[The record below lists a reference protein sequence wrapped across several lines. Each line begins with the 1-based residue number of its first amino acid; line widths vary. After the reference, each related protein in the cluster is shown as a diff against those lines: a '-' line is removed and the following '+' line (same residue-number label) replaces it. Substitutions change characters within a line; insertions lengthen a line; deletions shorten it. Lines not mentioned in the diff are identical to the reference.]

1 MKSCDCYVLLWSSWW
16 IFDSCEIKSCDC
28 CDSCKIVICVI
39 MEFVMT
45 GAVGRKEKKRKW
57 EKKRKEKK
65 RKEKET
71 WYLQSDLGL
80 VGRYQAVPGAWPV
93 LLIGFRPGTNANS
106 LAVPVLMRISSG
118 YNGIFG
124 GRPFSSSDRRE
135 WPMPISASWLVND
148 EGLIFFHN
156 LKNKSPKTHKK
167 IDKPSTKPILDVQ
180 SSRKSYHKSDS
191 MKIPFSMRVK
201 HWDLFCVL

>member
-1 MKSCDCYVLLWSSWW
+1 MKSCDCYVLLWSLWW

-45 GAVGRKEKKRKW
+45 GAVGRKKKKRKW
-57 EKKRKEKK
+57 EKKRKRNMVFTK
-65 RKEKET
+65 RFRT
-71 WYLQSDLGL
+71 
-80 VGRYQAVPGAWPV
+80 GRPIPGYTGRLTGIINW
-93 LLIGFRPGTNANS
+93 GFRPGTNANS

-167 IDKPSTKPILDVQ
+167 IAKSSTKPILDVQ

-191 MKIPFSMRVK
+191 MKIAFSMRVK